1 MLRSSEPEVCET
13 GAILAG
19 VASLEHENSADLADE
34 ALNGRARQR
43 LGVAKVSAANI
54 AVPEYRTRCEAMLVK
69 LFNDD
74 DAEVRREAAS
84 CFRNF
89 PSDALETYGELI
101 AAFCDS
107 RAYEEDSFSIL
118 HTLEKS
124 LGRLPGMTCLVC
136 EKFLDRFG
144 DEASDIQTGRSGD
157 ARTVTKLIFR
167 TYQQHQDDEWTS
179 PSLGLIDR
187 LCLEGIPDRAS
198 EFEQFER

>member
-1 MLRSSEPEVCET
+1 MLRSSEPEVCDT
-13 GAILAG
+13 GGVLAG
-19 VASLEHENSADLADE
+19 IATLELESAADLADE
-34 ALNGRARQR
+34 ALHGDSRQR
-43 LGVAKVSAANI
+43 LGVAKVAATNI
-54 AVPEYRTRCEAMLVK
+54 GVPEYQTRCEEMLVK

-74 DAEVRREAAS
+74 DAEVRGEAAS

-89 PSDALETYGELI
+89 PDDALETNGELI

-118 HTLEKS
+118 HTLEES

-157 ARTVTKLIFR
+157 ARTVAKLTFR

-179 PSLGLIDR
+179 TSLDLIDR
-187 LCLEGIPDRAS
+187 LCLEGISHAAS